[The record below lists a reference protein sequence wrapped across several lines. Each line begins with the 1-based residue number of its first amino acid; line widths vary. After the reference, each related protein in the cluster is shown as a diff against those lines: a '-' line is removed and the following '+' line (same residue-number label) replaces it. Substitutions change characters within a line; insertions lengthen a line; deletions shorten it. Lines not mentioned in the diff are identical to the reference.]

1 MVNPIGFTS
10 VLEGLTPGAGWGG
23 SSPLSHP
30 PGNKT
35 VREMLFV
42 SNEVVVSGRVC
53 PRSLN
58 EVTEIVKREMY
69 EVASHFVYIG
79 YCLWSVKQFN
89 YYRSGGYADVYDYA
103 SQELGF
109 KRTTTK
115 NLIGISATFG
125 NRYYHSFSSSILPT
139 ADLQPVYQ
147 DFNYSQLTE
156 MLSMSEKQ
164 RAQVTP
170 DMSVRQIRELK
181 KGSAPASEPEFP
193 LEPQY
198 ETIPMDLPEP
208 DPAPVSVGQTS
219 DQEDLVSFSL
229 DIDDVQYIVSLLK
242 TERTYL
248 IPSDPEYS
256 QVDRILNMFS
266 DCGF

>member
-1 MVNPIGFTS
+1 M
-10 VLEGLTPGAGWGG
+10 
-23 SSPLSHP
+23 
-30 PGNKT
+30 
-35 VREMLFV
+35 

-79 YCLWSVKQFN
+79 YCLWSVKQFD

-125 NRYYHSFSSSILPT
+125 NLYYHSFSSSILPT
-139 ADLQPVYQ
+139 ADLQPAYQ

-181 KGSAPASEPEFP
+181 KGSAPSAEPEFP
-193 LEPQY
+193 LDPQY

-219 DQEDLVSFSL
+219 DQDDIVLLELSGDLAHFIYYL
-229 DIDDVQYIVSLLK
+229 ALQEKDICS
-242 TERTYL
+242 E
-248 IPSDPEYS
+248 SEPEY
-256 QVDRILNMFS
+256 QFADRVIRELQRAGVFY
-266 DCGF
+266 